1 MVAMSPEHDADA
13 GPAFDAVSRWVADAV
28 RIVVLTGA
36 GISTD
41 SGIPD
46 YRGPNGV
53 WTKNPKAEK
62 TSDIR
67 WYLTDPEVR
76 RIAWQNRLHSPAW
89 AASPNSGHEAI
100 RRLHAT
106 GRVGAVVTQN
116 IDELHQRSGIPPAEV
131 VEVHGTIH
139 RSVCWDCGDKRPMV
153 EVLERVAAG
162 DPDPSC
168 TECGG
173 ILKSDTISFGQS
185 LDPEV
190 IGRAMREAE
199 SADLLLAV
207 GTTLAV
213 GPVNQMVPAAK
224 AAGATVVILNG
235 EPTAMDHF
243 AHAVLRGSISEVL
256 PRVLRGA

>member
-1 MVAMSPEHDADA
+1 MPPERDVGPDHDIDVVGGWMA
-13 GPAFDAVSRWVADAV
+13 GAS

-76 RIAWQNRLHSPAW
+76 RIAWQNRLRSPAW
-89 AASPNSGHEAI
+89 TAEPNVGHDSI
-100 RRLHAT
+100 RRLHGT
-106 GRVGAVVTQN
+106 GRVLAVVTQN
-116 IDELHQRSGIPPAEV
+116 IDELHQRSGIPASDV

-139 RSVCWDCGDKRPMV
+139 RSVCWDCGDVRPMP
-153 EVLERVAAG
+153 EVLERVRAG

-168 TECGG
+168 TRCRG

-185 LDPEV
+185 LDPGV
-190 IGRAMREAE
+190 IGRAMRTAE
-199 SADLLLAV
+199 TADLLLAV

-224 AAGATVVILNG
+224 AAGARVVIVNG
-235 EPTAMDHF
+235 APTAMDHF
-243 AHAVLRGSISEVL
+243 AHEVLQGSISEIL
-256 PRVLRGA
+256 PRLVQGA

>member
-1 MVAMSPEHDADA
+1 MQSDDITAARAWIAEAA
-13 GPAFDAVSRWVADAV
+13 E
-28 RIVVLTGA
+28 IVLLTGA

-67 WYLTDPEVR
+67 HYLSDPEVR
-76 RIAWQNRLHSPAW
+76 RIAWQNRLRSPAW
-89 AASPNSGHEAI
+89 AATPNIGHAAVVD
-100 RRLHAT
+100 LHGT
-106 GRVGAVVTQN
+106 GRVRAVVTQN
-116 IDELHQRSGIPPAEV
+116 IDELHQRSGIPPEDV

-139 RSVCWDCGDKRPMV
+139 RSVCWDCGDRRPMP
-153 EVLERVAAG
+153 EVLERVRAG

-168 TECGG
+168 LECGG

-213 GPVNQMVPAAK
+213 GPVNQMVPVARASGAK
-224 AAGATVVILNG
+224 VVIVNG
-235 EPTAMDHF
+235 ESTAMDHF
-243 AHAVLRGSISEVL
+243 ADLLLTGPISEIL
-256 PRVLRGA
+256 PALARSA